1 MDKVSGR
8 NFVLKELVCGKKV
21 EKSNQAWQTVEPKES
36 FFFISADLKCAIS
49 IKDLGKRVINLGG
62 LIAWRHLST
71 SEIFG
76 AILKGSFQCVLSN
89 QSNAF

>member
-1 MDKVSGR
+1 MADCRTKR
-8 NFVLKELVCGKKV
+8 K
-21 EKSNQAWQTVEPKES
+21 
-36 FFFISADLKCAIS
+36 FFSSADLKCAIS
-49 IKDLGKRVINLGG
+49 IKDIGKRVIKLGG

>member
-1 MDKVSGR
+1 MWKKSG
-8 NFVLKELVCGKKV
+8 EIQPGKADCRTKR
-21 EKSNQAWQTVEPKES
+21 K